1 MGMQCKS
8 THFYNILQ
16 GNWQKISRRAFL
28 RDGEQDFMSSSEA
41 VVDAVIEVEE
51 GFSAVLE
58 AAWDDGGAK
67 EDAAVWA
74 AVDAIAKGED
84 GCWGFL
90 EEGHLAMEVLAIHYI
105 YMVCARGNS
114 VVGMFCC
121 VANVFTIDGE
131 PAVGGRL
138 PYVVAVQKDVHV
150 ES

>member
-1 MGMQCKS
+1 MPS
-8 THFYNILQ
+8 
-16 GNWQKISRRAFL
+16 A
-28 RDGEQDFMSSSEA
+28 EA

-74 AVDAIAKGED
+74 AVDASAKGEA
-84 GCWGFL
+84 GMRGFL

-105 YMVCARGNS
+105 YMVSARGNS

-138 PYVVAVQKDVHV
+138 PYVVAVHKDVHV

>member
-1 MGMQCKS
+1 MPS
-8 THFYNILQ
+8 
-16 GNWQKISRRAFL
+16 A
-28 RDGEQDFMSSSEA
+28 EA

-74 AVDAIAKGED
+74 AVDAIAKGEA
-84 GCWGFL
+84 GMRGFL

-105 YMVCARGNS
+105 YMVSARGNS
-114 VVGMFCC
+114 VVGMLCC
-121 VANVFTIDGE
+121 VADEFTIDGE

-138 PYVVAVQKDVHV
+138 PNMVAVQKNVHV
-150 ES
+150 EN